1 MAKVAVAGVVALLLA
16 PASALLGLGALLSPA
31 AQAQCLPAAS
41 TATSTTAAPS
51 VPETSHVAFPLP
63 RGRGCERAA
72 SGCGSTR
79 SPVST
84 SCTPASTLRPR
95 AARTSSPLPTAAWR
109 SPAPPRASGTSS

>member
-1 MAKVAVAGVVALLLA
+1 MAKVAVAGVVAVLLA

-63 RGRGCERAA
+63 A
-72 SGCGSTR
+72 GSW
-79 SPVST
+79 V
-84 SCTPASTLRPR
+84 
-95 AARTSSPLPTAAWR
+95 RTSGFGMRVRSLAAQSAR
-109 SPAPPRASGTSS
+109 VQIQP